1 MGGLHDRCARPAG
14 RDGRRSPH
22 PPRCAAGPAGR
33 NGYPPGHCARRR
45 RSGSQADRGRR
56 AGRVARRVWCELGR
70 TPAGGRR
77 NAAGAGGGRG
87 RDSPRRKGLP
97 MGAAPVRAGRSEAG
111 RCFPGGGPLPVASA
125 VRCGNRAGR
134 VQGLLRGRVEAFQ
147 LAQEEVEVAAA
158 TLVVAGA
165 FEHRHE
171 CRAAVTLQQ
180 FQQGSGG
187 SRIGLPE
194 RLGHRFAPTARVTA
208 DEGARRHFV
217 AFQQRIDLLGQFR
230 RVAVDA
236 QGDPQAGWSGAFE
249 QVFQGHAEE
258 VPL

>member
-1 MGGLHDRCARPAG
+1 MLL
-14 RDGRRSPH
+14 
-22 PPRCAAGPAGR
+22 
-33 NGYPPGHCARRR
+33 
-45 RSGSQADRGRR
+45 
-56 AGRVARRVWCELGR
+56 EL
-70 TPAGGRR
+70 AV
-77 NAAGAGGGRG
+77 
-87 RDSPRRKGLP
+87 
-97 MGAAPVRAGRSEAG
+97 GAAETVLGAKACRWVRLLSAQAEAKQAAV
-111 RCFPGGGPLPVASA
+111 FQAADPLPVASA

-217 AFQQRIDLLGQFR
+217 AFQQRIDQLGQFR

-236 QGDPQAGWSGAFE
+236 QDDPQAGWSGAFE
-249 QVFQGHAEE
+249 QVFQGNAEK